1 MKTDVRHFA
10 RTPREA
16 NTMTTCDEVR
26 HVSKAEKARLHK
38 QRVAALE
45 RRQRRPQ
52 QTLPKQSKQPERHFV
67 NEAYY
72 YWKDAAHIDDFD
84 HDDFE
89 VVEARQVLDLL
100 RMIERDRTTL
110 HDHTGTLQ
118 QWLRGSP
125 ELATVWQR
133 FTTAGGSSAD
143 DFARYMA
150 GQLRPRH
157 VQSKRHLRL
166 VVSNP
171 A

>member
-1 MKTDVRHFA
+1 MKTDCAAF
-10 RTPREA
+10 RTSPREA
-16 NTMTTCDEVR
+16 NTMTTCDEVQ

-72 YWKDAAHIDDFD
+72 YWKDAAHIDDFN
-84 HDDFE
+84 HDFE

-100 RMIERDRTTL
+100 HMIERDRARL
-110 HDHTGTLQ
+110 HDLTGTLQ

-133 FTTAGGSSAD
+133 FTTTGGSSAD

-150 GQLRPRH
+150 GQLQPRY